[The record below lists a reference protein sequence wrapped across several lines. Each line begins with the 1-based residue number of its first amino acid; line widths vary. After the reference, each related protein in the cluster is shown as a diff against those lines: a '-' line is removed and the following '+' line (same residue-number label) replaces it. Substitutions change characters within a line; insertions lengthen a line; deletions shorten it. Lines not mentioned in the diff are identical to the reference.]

1 MKESKCYTPTGF
13 GAYAEQLG
21 TLRASG
27 GDVGGGAEM
36 LILSYTPIP
45 LEQSVREISK
55 ESDRSMLTKGN
66 W

>member
-27 GDVGGGAEM
+27 GDVGGV
-36 LILSYTPIP
+36 
-45 LEQSVREISK
+45 QRC
-55 ESDRSMLTKGN
+55 
-66 W
+66 